1 MFPGDLQT
9 IVPPYLAHCDDHPV
23 VESLWGSKI
32 AQEVFTHAEEVGR
45 ADLIQIEWREES
57 KKNSEISEISHD
69 ISHQLVLVAIHRLL
83 RVLHLLCMRSL
94 QLLDLLHRLPSSLHP
109 PTHFAP
115 HNLLPLCVI
124 VTLRQ
129 LFPLLHLPLNA
140 QVLHQRVLKQHAR
153 VQIGPAEVQEI
164 LAPSPEG
171 QESAVAGTQPR
182 EENADPDDSVEE
194 AVVGGHKLLQ
204 PCRSGRLI
212 SVEDLRK
219 GRRVERGRWRRE
231 SEPYHILASHGLED
245 DNRGAGDRFGRL
257 RGRKGDERVRDQI
270 LDRDQPSVEGRR
282 VNLDG
287 VGAER
292 RVDPALTAQRGGHEE
307 AEGGHGEEPGLED
320 DVADVL
326 DPREASCDRLGH
338 TRTGQSEGEDL
349 LLGDVVA
356 SGVKE
361 KGSRD
366 EVAGRLAEAL
376 GRFVDGTEV
385 EVVAAWGERTRQR
398 RALEGASGGG
408 RVPHASHGGGDAL
421 GLSGRTDLVR
431 LPLPEADG
439 RGVWRRNREVGV
451 DTAKAGGV
459 EGRDLFGEQVARG
472 NVEVEAA
479 RAQAAEP
486 GVDEG
491 AEDGERVGSK
501 VDGEVLRVLIHRA
514 SPDATGEATEVLDD
528 HLREDEICRDD
539 DDDVAVVVD
548 VLDVARPAVD
558 YFDRR
563 ACRAGQRL
571 QLNEGVLQVGELDLE
586 RADLVVPGLGKD
598 GGVSGEEAE
607 IALVELKSDAGGGVE
622 VELRLERA
630 EQVYL
635 LLPDSQ
641 DDECGGD
648 EEEREEELQ
657 VVCVVRRPHV

>member
-1 MFPGDLQT
+1 
-9 IVPPYLAHCDDHPV
+9 
-23 VESLWGSKI
+23 
-32 AQEVFTHAEEVGR
+32 
-45 ADLIQIEWREES
+45 
-57 KKNSEISEISHD
+57 
-69 ISHQLVLVAIHRLL
+69 
-83 RVLHLLCMRSL
+83 MRSL
-94 QLLDLLHRLPSSLHP
+94 QLLDLLHRL
-109 PTHFAP
+109 
-115 HNLLPLCVI
+115 LPLRVI

-212 SVEDLRK
+212 SVED
-219 GRRVERGRWRRE
+219 
-231 SEPYHILASHGLED
+231 HILASHGLED

-361 KGSRD
+361 K
-366 EVAGRLAEAL
+366 VQHL
-376 GRFVDGTEV
+376 
-385 EVVAAWGERTRQR
+385 
-398 RALEGASGGG
+398 
-408 RVPHASHGGGDAL
+408 
-421 GLSGRTDLVR
+421 LV
-431 LPLPEADG
+431 
-439 RGVWRRNREVGV
+439 
-451 DTAKAGGV
+451 
-459 EGRDLFGEQVARG
+459 
-472 NVEVEAA
+472 
-479 RAQAAEP
+479 
-486 GVDEG
+486 
-491 AEDGERVGSK
+491 
-501 VDGEVLRVLIHRA
+501 
-514 SPDATGEATEVLDD
+514 
-528 HLREDEICRDD
+528 
-539 DDDVAVVVD
+539 
-548 VLDVARPAVD
+548 
-558 YFDRR
+558 
-563 ACRAGQRL
+563 
-571 QLNEGVLQVGELDLE
+571 
-586 RADLVVPGLGKD
+586 
-598 GGVSGEEAE
+598 
-607 IALVELKSDAGGGVE
+607 
-622 VELRLERA
+622 
-630 EQVYL
+630 
-635 LLPDSQ
+635 
-641 DDECGGD
+641 
-648 EEEREEELQ
+648 
-657 VVCVVRRPHV
+657 